1 MKVLVIGSG
10 GREHALSWKI
20 AQSPIVKKVYVAP
33 GNGGTELE
41 DNISNVNI
49 DVGDIEA
56 LSNFALDEEIDL
68 TIVGPE
74 DPLVSGITDIFIEK
88 GLKCFGPS
96 KEAAQLEGSKEF
108 MKQFLKENKI
118 PTAEYQSFKDA
129 KQAIKYVEEKG
140 CPIVIK
146 ADGLAAGK
154 GVTIAHTV
162 EEAKE
167 AIYQSLESKVFGEAG
182 KKIVIEEFLDG
193 EEASFIVMT
202 DGTNVIPFASSQD
215 HKALE
220 DNDKG
225 PNTGGM
231 GAYSPAPIVDEYVH
245 EKIMNEIIFPTL
257 KGLRKDG
264 YKYCGFLYAGM
275 MIDKNKKLKVL
286 EFNCRFGDPETQP
299 IMMRLKSD
307 LASLCDQA
315 CDDNLIEQPLEW
327 DSRKAIGV
335 VLAARGYPHGY
346 AKGKDITNIPLEKDD
361 LKIFHAGTKIES
373 NSLKSNGGRVLCVT
387 SLGDSVESAQNKA
400 YDAISEIKWEDA
412 FYRKDIG
419 YRAIARERK

>member
-20 AQSPIVKKVYVAP
+20 AQSPIVEKVYVAP

-41 DNISNVNI
+41 ENISNVNI

-96 KEAAQLEGSKEF
+96 QEAAQLEGSKEF

-154 GVTIAHTV
+154 GVTIAYTLDD
-162 EEAKE
+162 AKE
-167 AIYQSLESKVFGEAG
+167 AILQSLESEIFGEAG
-182 KKIVIEEFLDG
+182 KI
-193 EEASFIVMT
+193 
-202 DGTNVIPFASSQD
+202 
-215 HKALE
+215 
-220 DNDKG
+220 
-225 PNTGGM
+225 
-231 GAYSPAPIVDEYVH
+231 
-245 EKIMNEIIFPTL
+245 
-257 KGLRKDG
+257 
-264 YKYCGFLYAGM
+264 
-275 MIDKNKKLKVL
+275 
-286 EFNCRFGDPETQP
+286 
-299 IMMRLKSD
+299 
-307 LASLCDQA
+307 
-315 CDDNLIEQPLEW
+315 
-327 DSRKAIGV
+327 
-335 VLAARGYPHGY
+335 
-346 AKGKDITNIPLEKDD
+346 
-361 LKIFHAGTKIES
+361 
-373 NSLKSNGGRVLCVT
+373 
-387 SLGDSVESAQNKA
+387 
-400 YDAISEIKWEDA
+400 
-412 FYRKDIG
+412 
-419 YRAIARERK
+419 